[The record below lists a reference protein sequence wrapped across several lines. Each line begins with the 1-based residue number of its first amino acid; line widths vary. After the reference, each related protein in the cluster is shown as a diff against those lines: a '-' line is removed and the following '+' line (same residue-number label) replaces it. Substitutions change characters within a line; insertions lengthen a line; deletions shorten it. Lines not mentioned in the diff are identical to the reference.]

1 MSTTCSSSLAHHK
14 MEISGLSERFVAGM
28 WRQFLLV
35 ELCWHIVI
43 VSAGFQTHLR
53 VGELPPASNNQPIY
67 GSRCQSVFRMLF
79 DEVDPDD
86 CNPDNWDLLTDT
98 VFPYGLLQ
106 YWVLRQQDRIR
117 MRRARSGS
125 QCSGCHSHLYIQRH
139 KSCAMH
145 RRHIPEAFSRL
156 TRYIGAVWI
165 LLYS

>member
-67 GSRCQSVFRMLF
+67 GSRCQSVSRMLF

-117 MRRARSGS
+117 LRHARREVNA
-125 QCSGCHSHLYIQRH
+125 L
-139 KSCAMH
+139 
-145 RRHIPEAFSRL
+145 
-156 TRYIGAVWI
+156 AVI
-165 LLYS
+165 LIHTFNDTNCELCIEGIYLKPSVV